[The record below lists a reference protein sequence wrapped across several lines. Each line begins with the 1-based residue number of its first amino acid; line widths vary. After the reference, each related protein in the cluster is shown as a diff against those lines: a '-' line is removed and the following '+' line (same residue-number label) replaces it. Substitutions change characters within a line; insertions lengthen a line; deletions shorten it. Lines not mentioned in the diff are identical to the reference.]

1 MSREGVVNTNTNV
14 LLLSNPALL
23 SYNHGSRFLAID
35 FEPKK
40 ITMVPMTGRVY
51 HPGPIK
57 TGGIG
62 LLSDKLAIA
71 WTSVSIQRGIFR
83 YFTHQVH
90 ISQEKRFVF
99 EDGEE
104 APPTK
109 FWWKDELLSLDNE
122 LLDKIPT
129 DKYALNILLLSDNS
143 NFFLNA
149 RFASPQ
155 YEAAHEEE
163 ITTHSFA
170 TKEFFMITSDGTKAY
185 IKYEVLSDCI
195 HFLTTQVPSSQQG
208 KGLGG
213 VLVKTALDFCVKEQM
228 RFKSSCWYI
237 DAYLAKNPSKSY
249 RRLFVKK

>member
-1 MSREGVVNTNTNV
+1 M
-14 LLLSNPALL
+14 
-23 SYNHGSRFLAID
+23 
-35 FEPKK
+35 
-40 ITMVPMTGRVY
+40 
-51 HPGPIK
+51 
-57 TGGIG
+57 
-62 LLSDKLAIA
+62 
-71 WTSVSIQRGIFR
+71 
-83 YFTHQVH
+83 
-90 ISQEKRFVF
+90 
-99 EDGEE
+99 
-104 APPTK
+104 
-109 FWWKDELLSLDNE
+109 
-122 LLDKIPT
+122 DKIPT